1 MKIEMA
7 DANFLREEGNK
18 YFKNGDIDSAIACY
32 TQALD
37 LGDLKD
43 SDKAIIYKNRA
54 ACHLKREKYS
64 AAVQDATSSLDLV
77 PDDPKAL
84 YRRCQ
89 AYEKLNKTEDAY
101 KDAAALMKADPKNTA
116 VQPILKRLNPIIQE
130 KVKEQN
136 STSSKVSQMF
146 NLTFDPN
153 CEKEKRLQAANNL
166 VVLAREEAGA
176 KFICEQ
182 NGITKLKQMLD
193 EKDSD
198 VLQAALRTLSCL
210 CQNSKQRSQ
219 DVLDQ
224 VGLKKIGILMS
235 VNIEPVSTS
244 SSFLLEKILVSLTNI
259 EAYRAKVKHYH
270 DTRKGGDPCVWPK
283 FEPTDE
289 EVQVTDEFMMM
300 LVKMLENAKVS
311 ACGRDNAIEL
321 LIKYVTRET
330 GLHWTRKF
338 LDCDGLE
345 GLLTVASAIRQ
356 HETCT
361 IPISDAS
368 KMHSSVCMSKIY
380 DDLRSDKERDLFKE
394 KCNNFFKELFSD
406 QLYESKV
413 EAIKAVSTLLQG
425 PYDVGNVILSFEG
438 VTDIM
443 LHLANSK
450 NSLHQQVA
458 VEAIVHSAS
467 KKDKCTGLLKKA
479 VPLLQQLIKEGDDQV
494 KVRALVGLCKLG
506 SAGGSDVSDKQLAEG
521 STLALAKVCRRFLV
535 NPAKDIE
542 LRRWATEGLAYLTL
556 DADIKEELV
565 NDTAALKSLIDVTTA
580 ADKNILYPAATV
592 FVNVTNSYDVKD
604 IEPEMIEL
612 AKFAKQHVPEKH
624 ELDKPEAVK
633 NRVHKIAEAGV
644 CSALVAL
651 CNTDS
656 KNSRELI
663 SRVYLAIATEEDLR
677 GRIVQQGAA
686 KALLKL
692 AIENNTDKGLLL
704 ASQALAKLSI
714 TMNPQT
720 TFPGQR
726 MYELVRPLL
735 NLLHLDCSALQNFEA
750 LLALTNL
757 SSISDSVRKRI
768 LAEKGFSKIEHYMF
782 EEHEMLKRAAT
793 ECMCNLVMC
802 DEVVKLFEGENDRVK
817 LLTLYCG
824 DEEDPKLV
832 IAAAG
837 ALAVLSHSEIICK
850 KVLEVKPHLEIL
862 QSMIVNENPEI
873 QHRGCYIMVN
883 LIELGK
889 ESAEKLLEGQMLE
902 ILMAVS
908 ILNDPARER
917 AKKLCDQALKK
928 AEEFGIIKPTVSQ

>member
-1 MKIEMA
+1 MA
-7 DANFLREEGNK
+7 DAQFLREEGNRH
-18 YFKNGDIDSAIACY
+18 FKEGDIDSAVACY

-37 LGDLKD
+37 LGDMKD
-43 SDKAIIYKNRA
+43 ADKAIIYKNRA

-64 AAVQDATSSLDLV
+64 AAVQDASSSLDLV

-89 AYEKLNKTEDAY
+89 AYENLNKTEEAY
-101 KDAAALMKADPKNTA
+101 KDAAALVKADPRNTA

-130 KVKEQN
+130 KFKQQN

-146 NLTFDPN
+146 NFTFDPN

-176 KFICEQ
+176 KFILEQ
-182 NGITKLKQMLD
+182 NGIAKLKQML
-193 EKDSD
+193 EERDSD
-198 VLQAALRTLSCL
+198 VIQAALRTLSCL
-210 CQNSKQRSQ
+210 SQNSKQRSQ
-219 DVLDQ
+219 EILDQ
-224 VGLKKIGILMS
+224 IGLKKIGILMS
-235 VNIEPVSTS
+235 VKIEPVSTS
-244 SSFLLEKILVSLTNI
+244 ASFLLEKILVCLT
-259 EAYRAKVKHYH
+259 ELEVYRARVKHYY
-270 DTRKGGDPCVWPK
+270 DTRKQGDPCVWPK
-283 FEPTDE
+283 FEPKEDEVLLTD
-289 EVQVTDEFMMM
+289 QVMLM
-300 LVKMLENAKVS
+300 LVKMIENAKVS
-311 ACGRDNAIEL
+311 ACGRDNAMEL
-321 LIKYVTRET
+321 IIKYVTRET

-338 LDCDGLE
+338 LDSDGLE
-345 GLLTVASAIRQ
+345 GLLTVASAIKQ

-361 IPISDAS
+361 LPISDAS

-380 DDLRSDKERDLFKE
+380 DDLRSDKERDIFKE
-394 KCNNFFKELFSD
+394 KCNEFFKDLFSD

-467 KKDKCTGLLKKA
+467 KKDKCTGLLQKA
-479 VPLLQQLIKEGDDQV
+479 VPLLQKLIKEADDQV

-506 SAGGSDVSDKQLAEG
+506 SAGGSDASDKQLADG
-521 STLALAKVCRRFLV
+521 STLNLAKVCRKFLV
-535 NPAKDIE
+535 NPSKDIE

-556 DADIKEELV
+556 DADIKEQLV
-565 NDTAALKSLIDVTTA
+565 NDSAALKSLIEVTMA
-580 ADKNILYPAATV
+580 ADKNVLYPAATV

-624 ELDKPEAVK
+624 EMDKPEAIKV
-633 NRVHKIAEAGV
+633 RVHKVAEAGV

-656 KNSRELI
+656 KASRELI

-677 GRIVQQGAA
+677 GLIAQQGAA

-692 AIENNTDKGLLL
+692 AIENNTEPGLVI

-714 TMNPQT
+714 TTNPQT

-735 NLLHLDCSALQNFEA
+735 NLLHLECSALQNFEA

-768 LAEKGFSKIEHYMF
+768 LAEKGFSKVEHYMF

-802 DEVVKLFEGENDRVK
+802 DEVVKLYEGENDRVK

-837 ALAVLSHSEIICK
+837 ALAVLSHSEIVCK
-850 KVLEVKPHLEIL
+850 KILEVRPHIEIL
-862 QSMIVNENPEI
+862 QSMIVNEIPEI
-873 QHRGCYIMVN
+873 QHRGCYIMIN
-883 LIELGK
+883 LLDLGK
-889 ESAEKLLEGQMLE
+889 ESSEKLLEGQMLE
-902 ILMAVS
+902 ILMAVT
-908 ILNDPARER
+908 ILNDPERQR
-917 AKKLCDQALKK
+917 AKKLCDEALKK
-928 AEEFGIIKPTVSQ
+928 AEKYGIIKQAK